1 MASEFKLP
9 ELGENIESGDIV
21 NVLVK
26 EGDDVAADQTVFE
39 VETGKATVDLPSP
52 QAGRISKVHVQK
64 GSKVKVGD
72 ALLTFESADK
82 QAAPAPQAVTAPQA
96 TAAPQTTAAPRRPRR
111 SPRHRRAR
119 PPRLRRASRLRPPS
133 PSPQLRLRWPRRPSR
148 TPSCRRPVLRPG
160 AWPGS
165 WESIWRTLTARAP
178 AAGSP
183 KRTSRPRSAR
193 GRAPAVPCRCWRRR
207 APRPCRPGP
216 TVPTPGARFA
226 ARRCRPFARPSR

>member
-9 ELGENIESGDIV
+9 ELGENIESGDII

-82 QAAPAPQAVTAPQA
+82 PAAPAPQAVTAPQA
-96 TAAPQTTAAPRRPRR
+96 TAAPKAAAPPAAA
-111 SPRHRRAR
+111 PQPAAPAR
-119 PPRLRRASRLRPPS
+119 PAQAAPPS
-133 PSPQLRLRWPRRPSR
+133 KPAP
-148 TPSCRRPVLRPG
+148 
-160 AWPGS
+160 
-165 WESIWRTLTARAP
+165 AP
-178 AAGSP
+178 AAKP
-183 KRTSRPRSAR
+183 A
-193 GRAPAVPCRCWRRR
+193 APAPVAEAAEPHAKLPPAGPSTRRLARELGVDLAHVNGTGAGGRITEEDVKAAVREGAGAAVQRRCWRRR
-207 APRPCRPGP
+207 APRPCRPAP